1 LGRTVR
7 KMNITYALIQGL
19 YWSAYCMMSTF
30 AAFYLK
36 SAGYT
41 NTELGV
47 IVAGGSCL
55 AFLLPLFVSPVIDR
69 SDKLNA
75 SKTVLGIQAVELALG
90 VLVFLISRKCA
101 VLSVTYVVW
110 VGLMYTCNP
119 LCTQIALDYSHGGQ
133 EINFGLA
140 RAFGSLAFVFASALI
155 GKVLEK
161 TSFRVLPVTAI
172 VMQAVLAFLIVL
184 LWIQSGKKEKAQS
197 AGRQAQSTNLRDFIA
212 HNPEFTVLLAGI
224 AFVFI
229 GSQFLGVYMINVVER
244 VGGTAATM
252 GYLHA
257 FFAFMEIPS
266 MVLWS
271 RIGRG
276 KWTSRLLMVSMV
288 CFTLKMVLFCFA
300 GSVPVLFL
308 GGIFQLLGYGLYT
321 PAIVDYIRK
330 SIPYEDSVKAQS
342 LAGAMVTLGGVLAS
356 TIGGMLTDRIGV
368 HTALVVFA
376 GISGFGTLVCLYAVR
391 RKQDKDM
398 KKQTLRSKTEE
409 SQ

>member
-1 LGRTVR
+1 MGRRVR

-30 AAFYLK
+30 AAFFLK
-36 SAGYT
+36 SAGYS

-47 IVAGGSCL
+47 IVASGSCL

-69 SDKLNA
+69 SEKLNA
-75 SKTVLGIQAVELALG
+75 SGTVLAIQALELVLG
-90 VLVFLISRKCA
+90 ALVFVISRKCA

-110 VGLMYTCNP
+110 VGLMYMCNP

-133 EINFGLA
+133 EINYGIA
-140 RAFGSLAFVFASALI
+140 RAIGSLAFVFASALI
-155 GKVLEK
+155 GKVLE
-161 TSFRVLPVTAI
+161 TVSFRVLPVSAI
-172 VMQAVLAFLIVL
+172 VMQAVLLLLIVL
-184 LWIQSGKKEKAQS
+184 LRKQSGKKDVGLSGSGQE
-197 AGRQAQSTNLRDFIA
+197 QSTDLKGFIV
-212 HNPEFTVLLAGI
+212 HNTEFTVLLAGI
-224 AFVFI
+224 AMVFT

-244 VGGTAATM
+244 VGGTATTM

-276 KWTSRLLMVSMV
+276 KWTSRLLTVSMV
-288 CFTLKMVLFCFA
+288 CFTLKMVLFCLA
-300 GSVPVLFL
+300 GNVPVLFI
-308 GGIFQLLGYGLYT
+308 GGFFQLLGYGMYT

-356 TIGGMLTDRIGV
+356 TVGGMLTDRIGV

-376 GISGFGTLVCLYAVR
+376 CISGLGTLVCLYAIR
-391 RKQDKDM
+391 
-398 KKQTLRSKTEE
+398 KKQRKDSRMAGAKAGENA
-409 SQ
+409 

>member
-1 LGRTVR
+1 MGRTVK
-7 KMNITYALIQGL
+7 KMNITYALIQGF
-19 YWSAYCMMSTF
+19 YWSAYCMMSSF
-30 AAFYLK
+30 AAFFLK

-55 AFLLPLFVSPVIDR
+55 AFVLPLFVSPVIDR
-69 SDKLNA
+69 SDRLNA
-75 SKTVLGIQAVELALG
+75 SRAVFMIQVLELVLGS
-90 VLVFLISRKCA
+90 LVFIISRKCT

-110 VGLMYTCNP
+110 VGLMYMCNP

-155 GKVLEK
+155 GKVLEHV
-161 TSFRVLPVTAI
+161 SFRVLPVSALA
-172 VMQAVLAFLIVL
+172 MQAILALLIL
-184 LWIQSGKKEKAQS
+184 LLRSQSGKRNSGHSEEQ
-197 AGRQAQSTNLRDFIA
+197 REQSTDLKGFIS
-212 HNPEFTVLLAGI
+212 HNPEFTVLLSGI
-224 AFVFI
+224 AMVFI

-244 VGGTAATM
+244 VGGTATTM

-276 KWTSRLLMVSMV
+276 KWTSRLLMVSMI
-288 CFTLKMVLFCFA
+288 CFTLKMVLFCLA
-300 GSVPVLFL
+300 GSVPVLFI
-308 GGIFQLLGYGLYT
+308 GGIFQLLGYGMYT
-321 PAIVDYIRK
+321 PAIVDYIRR

-356 TIGGMLTDRIGV
+356 TVGGLLTDRIGV

-376 GISGFGTLVCLYAVR
+376 SVSGLGTLVCLYAIR
-391 RKQDKDM
+391 
-398 KKQTLRSKTEE
+398 KKQHKE
-409 SQ
+409 SRPVQYGAGTGES